1 MRLIPLERITTQTL
15 LGIRFWDRLLE
26 RPVTDGLYVRA
37 QRLSDDLTQRLGRVV
52 IGQATPG
59 GVIAFS
65 GLHSA
70 ERVSSDP
77 ADQMW
82 ENPPAQRFIAVDVV
96 DRRERYLP
104 LSFVVRI
111 PLNERG
117 AFKGRGDWLDEP
129 LIFPPVP
136 DGQEPGVYLWSA
148 PARPAL
154 DGRAVIYAQIVIG
167 DGEEPAA
174 APYALVAVT
183 EVVSAPPARGR
194 GRGRAAEPEAVTG
207 PLRYAGIADENGILR
222 LPLPYPPVAEP
233 EGDHYPPLQEQ
244 TFALNVTVHYQ
255 PGQQTKLPGSEV
267 PNLAALLTQAQAQ
280 IGTHWNTDDPP
291 ALQTNLTLEKSL
303 RFGQPLILRTAL
315 GSADADETE
324 SFLRIVPV

>member
-1 MRLIPLERITTQTL
+1 MKLIPMERITIQTL

-37 QRLSDDLTQRLGRVV
+37 QRISDDLTQRLGRVV
-52 IGQATPG
+52 IGQATGG

-65 GLHSA
+65 GLHPA

-82 ENPPAQRFIAVDVV
+82 ENPPAPRFVVVDVV

-111 PLNERG
+111 PLDERG
-117 AFKGRGDWLDEP
+117 PFRGRGNWLDEP

-136 DGQEPGVYLWSA
+136 DGEEPGVYLWSA
-148 PARPAL
+148 PGRPAL
-154 DGRAVIYAQIVIG
+154 DGRAMIYAQIVVG
-167 DGEEPAA
+167 DGEEPEP
-174 APYALVAVT
+174 APYALVTVTAVI
-183 EVVSAPPARGR
+183 SAPPARGR
-194 GRGRAAEPEAVTG
+194 GRGRNAAAAPG
-207 PLRYAGIADENGILR
+207 PLRYAGIADENGILT

-233 EGDHYPPLQEQ
+233 EGDHYLPLREQ
-244 TFALNVTVHYQ
+244 AFGLNVTVHYQ
-255 PGQQTKLPGSEV
+255 PDQQTKLPGSDV

-291 ALQTNLTLEKSL
+291 ALQTDLTLEKSL
-303 RFGQPLILRTAL
+303 RFGQPLILRTAF